1 MVKYWRSLLH
11 LFYPELCMGC
21 NVALI
26 DQEEIVCTSCLYH
39 LPYTDFHLDSNN
51 EAVQLL
57 KGKFP
62 FEFAT
67 SMLHLRSGS
76 IVEKLIYNLKY
87 NNHPQ
92 VGKYLGKKYG
102 ALLGESGFFN
112 DIEVIVPIPL
122 HPKRMMKRGYNQ
134 SQCIANGLA
143 ETMGVPVNTQLLK
156 RGKYQKS
163 QTKMYRSDRIS
174 NVEDSFYCTDGEQG
188 AARHILLVDDVLT
201 TGATMTAAAEELISA
216 IPNCKIFIVSI
227 GRA

>member
-1 MVKYWRSLLH
+1 MIKYWRSLLH

-26 DQEEIVCTSCLYH
+26 LQEDTICTSCLFH
-39 LPYTDFHLDSNN
+39 LPYTGFHRDSNN

-92 VGKYLGKKYG
+92 VGKYLGEQYG
-102 ALLGESGFFN
+102 ISLIQSPFFARI
-112 DIEVIVPIPL
+112 DMIVPVPL
-122 HPKRMMKRGYNQ
+122 HPKRLLKRGYNQ
-134 SQCIANGLA
+134 SECIALGLSKG
-143 ETMGVPVNTQLLK
+143 MGKPLNTRLLR

-163 QTKMYRSDRIS
+163 QTKMYRSDRIG
-174 NVEDSFYCTDGEQG
+174 NVAGSFYCKDGEKWIG
-188 AARHILLVDDVLT
+188 SHILLVDDVLT
-201 TGATMTAAAEELISA
+201 TGATMAAAAEALISA
-216 IPNCKIFIVSI
+216 IPHCKVYIVSI